1 MGRSISDST
10 LSRLSEFLREQIGL
24 LYPKERW
31 GELERGVSSAAREF
45 GFLDTEECIRWL
57 MSAPLQRRQIETLAG
72 FLTVGE
78 TYFYRDPKIL
88 EIAEREILPEIVRR
102 RRGKDQR
109 LRIWS
114 AACSTG
120 EEPYSLAILLHRLLP
135 DLNEW
140 NITILATDINRSA
153 LHKGR
158 EGVFGRW
165 SFRNT
170 PSWFKNLYFSAESG
184 ERFRIRESV
193 RSMVCFEYLNLVEDS
208 YPSLPTNTNAMD
220 LIFCRNVL
228 IYFDHDTAQ
237 QVVGKLNRSLV
248 DGGWLIVG
256 PAETLPRGYPGFQ
269 TVTFNGATCYRRAA
283 APVSVAAREAGG
295 QPFPSNAALAAQA
308 ATTQA
313 WPAAEEAPAE
323 ESQAAAPSPS
333 EEAADVYG
341 RGGQRQGAEGAVEL
355 YRKGEYRE
363 AAQALRELRS
373 AGKLDRE
380 GLALLVRAEANR
392 GMLSDALKLCQEAL
406 ENDKLDPALHLLRAE
421 ILQEQGLL
429 SEAQLA
435 LQRALYL
442 DQNLVLAHFALGNLT
457 LRSGKIER
465 ARKHFDNALALLE
478 DLAPDQVLAGSEGM
492 TAGRLGEV
500 IRALNDDARR
510 AGGGSR

>member
-1 MGRSISDST
+1 MGRNISDST
-10 LSRLSEFLREQIGL
+10 LSRLSQFLREQIGL

-31 GELERGVSSAAREF
+31 GELERGITSAARQF
-45 GFLDTEECIRWL
+45 GFVDTEECVRWL
-57 MSAPLQRRQIETLAG
+57 MSAPLQRPQIETLAG

-114 AACSTG
+114 AACSSG

-135 DLNEW
+135 DLTEW

-153 LHKGR
+153 LHKGIA
-158 EGVFGRW
+158 GVFGSW

-184 ERFRIRESV
+184 DRFRIRESV
-193 RSMVCFEYLNLVEDS
+193 RSMVCFEYLNLIEDS

-228 IYFDHDTAQ
+228 IYFDRETAQ
-237 QVVGKLNRSLV
+237 KVVAKLNRSLV
-248 DGGWLIVG
+248 DDGWLIVG
-256 PAETLPRGYPGFQ
+256 PAETLPRGYPGFR
-269 TVTFNGATCYRRAA
+269 TVSFNGATCYRRAGASHPVA
-283 APVSVAAREAGG
+283 APESPLQPSPTFAA
-295 QPFPSNAALAAQA
+295 PSAIEESPLAAH
-308 ATTQA
+308 
-313 WPAAEEAPAE
+313 AAEEPAAV
-323 ESQAAAPSPS
+323 ESRAAEPSRS
-333 EEAADVYG
+333 
-341 RGGQRQGAEGAVEL
+341 RQGAELYRNHGKRPGPEEAAEL
-355 YRKGEYRE
+355 YRKGAYRE
-363 AAQALRELRS
+363 AAEALRELKKT
-373 AGKLDRE
+373 AKLDRE
-380 GLALLVRAEANR
+380 GLALLIRAEANR
-392 GMLSDALKLCQEAL
+392 GLLADALRLCQEAL
-406 ENDKLDPALHLLRAE
+406 DQDKLDPALHLLRAE

-457 LRSGKIER
+457 LRSGKTER

-478 DLAPDQVLAGSEGM
+478 SVAPDQVLAGSEGM

-500 IRALNDDARR
+500 IRSLNEDARR
-510 AGGGSR
+510 AGGGRR